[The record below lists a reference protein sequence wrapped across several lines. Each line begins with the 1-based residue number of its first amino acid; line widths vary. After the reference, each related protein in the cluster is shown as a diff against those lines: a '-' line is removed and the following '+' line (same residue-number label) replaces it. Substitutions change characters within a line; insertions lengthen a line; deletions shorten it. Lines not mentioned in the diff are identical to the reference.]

1 MNAKRAKPTLNID
14 FQQERNGFSYSYY
27 GCIAP
32 TRLYKKTDE
41 WQSIASVALQYILG
55 EKFLSKECAVAFSEG
70 NAHVYLGIQMD
81 LDSYQWNE
89 EDIKKD
95 IAKFKSLDKHLAK
108 FVNGNA
114 DADTLNKKWQV
125 VLKKTKEFLKN
136 KFKDDTS
143 NYFYRFA
150 QNANNDLSDA
160 ELIET
165 CKKIIQ
171 DWLNT
176 PKMLHINQDRR
187 IGINTVIGGMV
198 MFGFN
203 HALEQDLK
211 HNVIAH
217 YSTKYVSIKNGKDIP
232 PYNQL
237 SDEQWETIY
246 QSYSQLDGNPD
257 YEVEYNAGGLMVSD
271 FIDDLTK
278 AFDLLGFNCEQIKF
292 KNSYDKDYNGYF
304 SARFWA
310 DVKAH
315 MIVGGEMCN
324 DPNEIV
330 DPQYVLKQIKK
341 TKKLMQ
347 AINKTVIEPEK
358 AIAKL
363 EKAKLRPFIIQ
374 SAMFLLNE
382 VLTKFEFFDIGV
394 QFAE

>member
-1 MNAKRAKPTLNID
+1 MNAKQVKPTLNID
-14 FQQERNGFSYSYY
+14 FEQGQHNGFPYSYY
-27 GCIAP
+27 GCVAP

-41 WQSIASVALQYILG
+41 WQSIASVALQYVLG
-55 EKFLSKECAVAFSEG
+55 ENFLSKECAVAFSECH
-70 NAHVYLGIQMD
+70 AYLGTQMD

-89 EDIKKD
+89 ADIKKD

-108 FVNGNA
+108 FVNGDGEA
-114 DADTLNKKWQV
+114 IALDKKWQA
-125 VLKKTKEFLKN
+125 VLKKTKAFLKSE
-136 KFKDDTS
+136 FKDDTS
-143 NYFYRFA
+143 SYFYRFA
-150 QNANNDLSDA
+150 QNTNNDFSDA
-160 ELIET
+160 ELIEA

-176 PKMLHINQDRR
+176 PKMLHINQDGR
-187 IGINTVIGGMV
+187 IGSNTVIGGMV

-203 HALEQDLK
+203 HYLEQDLK

-237 SDEQWETIY
+237 SDEQWKTVY

-257 YEVEYNAGGLMVSD
+257 YQVEYNAGGLMVSD

-292 KNSYDKDYNGYF
+292 QNFYHKDYNGYF

-324 DPNEIV
+324 DPNEII
-330 DPQYVLKQIKK
+330 DPQFVLKQIKE
-341 TKKLMQ
+341 TKKLVK
-347 AINKTVIEPEK
+347 AINKVVIEPEK

-363 EKAKLRPFIIQ
+363 EKAKLKPFIIQ

-382 VLTKFEFFDIGV
+382 ALTKFEFFDIGV
-394 QFAE
+394 QFAD